1 MSKKKKIWIT
11 AGVGLA
17 LALII
22 YFSIRATR
30 KDEVLVQTSTVV
42 RKDVLK
48 AQVSASGQIRA
59 KEFVELQSEIA
70 GVITDLPVREGDKVT
85 KGDVLLK
92 VDPIQTQAQ
101 TNSTQAQYEAALTEV
116 RGQQFQIANAEQ
128 NLASSEAALL
138 SARAELVQAENNL
151 SRSRSSFQRSQ
162 QLHEEGLISREEY
175 EQAQNNLRSVQ
186 AQFEVSKSRL
196 AQMDTQ
202 VTVAK
207 NNIEQMKRSYEASQT
222 RLRSQEA
229 QLTQATDQLRKTT
242 IKAPLTGV
250 ITQLNCE
257 KGERAVP
264 GTLNSPQA
272 TLMVIADLS
281 VIQAELKVDETD
293 VVNLAL
299 GNIAQVKVDALPDEV
314 FDGEV
319 VEIGNSPIATGSAA
333 QQEAKDFKVIVT
345 LKMPTAKIRPGM
357 SCTSDITTDTRNN
370 ALAIPIQAL
379 TIREVEVDKDGNY
392 VEPDLSSPKKTEAVA
407 QADSSNKTKINKKE
421 LEGVFVVT
429 KENRAR
435 FRPVKTGITGESE
448 IEVKSNLQEGEII
461 VSGSFQ
467 TLRNLKDGAFV
478 KIDTTAK
485 TETTKSSS

>member
-1 MSKKKKIWIT
+1 MSKKKKIWI
-11 AGVGLA
+11 AGGVVLA
-17 LALII
+17 LGLIVF
-22 YFSIRATR
+22 FSIRASQ

-70 GVITDLPVREGDKVT
+70 GVITDLPIREGDTVT

-92 VDPIQTQAQ
+92 IDPIQTQAQ
-101 TNSTQAQYEAALTEV
+101 TNSTQAQYEAAMTEI

-128 NLASSEAALL
+128 NLASSEAALI
-138 SARAELVQAENNL
+138 SARAELAQAENNVA
-151 SRSRSSFQRSQ
+151 RARSSFQRSQ
-162 QLHEEGLISREEY
+162 QLHEEGLISRDEY
-175 EQAQNNLRSVQ
+175 EQAQNSLKGVQ
-186 AQFEVSKSRL
+186 AQHEVSKSRL
-196 AQMDTQ
+196 SQMDTQ
-202 VTVAK
+202 VAVAT
-207 NNIEQMKRSYEASQT
+207 NNIQQMKRSYEASQA
-222 RLRSQEA
+222 RLKSQEA
-229 QLTQATDQLRKTT
+229 VLTQATDQLRKTT

-293 VVNLAL
+293 VVSLAL
-299 GNIAQVKVDALPDEV
+299 GNSAQVKVDALPEEV

-319 VEIGNSPIATGSAA
+319 SEIGNSPITTGAA
-333 QQEAKDFKVIVT
+333 SQQEAKDFKVIVT
-345 LKMPTAKIRPGM
+345 LKLPTAKIRPGM
-357 SCTSDITTDTRNN
+357 SCTADITTDTRNN
-370 ALAIPIQAL
+370 VLAIPIQAL
-379 TIREVEVDKDGNY
+379 TIREVEVDKDGKY
-392 VEPDLSSPKKTEAVA
+392 IEPDLSKPMKTEAVT
-407 QADSSNKTKINKKE
+407 QADSSNKSKINKKE

-429 KENRAR
+429 KENLAR

-448 IEVKSNLQEGEII
+448 IEVKSNLQEGEVI

-478 KIDTTAK
+478 KIDTAAK